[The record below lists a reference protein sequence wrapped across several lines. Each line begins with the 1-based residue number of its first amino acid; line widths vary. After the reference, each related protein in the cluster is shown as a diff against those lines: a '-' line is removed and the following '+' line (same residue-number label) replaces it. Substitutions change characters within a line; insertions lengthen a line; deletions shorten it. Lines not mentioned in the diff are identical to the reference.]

1 MAKGQDL
8 LMDYVLPLGPKE
20 EPVSG
25 TTNVRLGGRRDEA
38 GKVDR
43 TSFLFKWKDVGCL
56 LKL

>member
-25 TTNVRLGGRRDEA
+25 TTNVRLGGRREA
-38 GKVDR
+38 AEGK
-43 TSFLFKWKDVGCL
+43 
-56 LKL
+56 